1 MPKIDRRSDRPPY
14 RQIADNLREAILSG
28 ALPPAAKLPS
38 ERDLA
43 HDYGVERATAHR
55 AVQELH
61 LAGLVASQQGRG
73 VFVRTRPPVRRIS
86 RNRLTRR
93 DQRGF
98 YGDLEDA
105 GLQANVTT
113 TITHRPPPDSIA
125 VLLGVEAG
133 TPVLVRDRHMGTA
146 DGPALQLAATYF
158 PPAVFERV
166 PQLAQDNTGP
176 GGMYSRLE
184 DAGYELAQ
192 EDIVSSRMPL
202 PEETTALD
210 VDAGVPILTILRITT
225 DASTGDTLE
234 VTDVR
239 LAADR
244 NELRYPI

>member
-1 MPKIDRRSDRPPY
+1 MPTIDRRSDRPPY
-14 RQIADNLREAILSG
+14 RQIADNLRAAILSG
-28 ALPPAAKLPS
+28 ELPPGAKLPS
-38 ERDLA
+38 ERELA
-43 HDYGVERATAHR
+43 EEYGVERATAHR
-55 AVQELH
+55 AVQELY
-61 LAGLVASQQGRG
+61 LAGLVAPQQGRG

-113 TITHRPPPDSIA
+113 TITHRSPPDSVA
-125 VLLGVEAG
+125 ELLGVEPG

-146 DGPALQLAATYF
+146 NGPALHHVTTYCT
-158 PPAVFERV
+158 PSGVERV
-166 PQLAQDNTGP
+166 AKRAQDNAGP
-176 GGMYSRLE
+176 GGMCARFE
-184 DAGYELAQ
+184 DAGYELVQ
-192 EDIVSSRMPL
+192 QDIVAARMPL
-202 PEETTALD
+202 PDETTALD
-210 VDAGVPILTILRITT
+210 IDAGIPILTILRITT
-225 DASTGDTLE
+225 DSSTGDTLE